1 VSGEKSEKPTTKR
14 LKKAHHDGSGTMRT
28 PELASWAGLLVATV
42 MLPGVLRRGADGIGA
57 LLVSV
62 AGVFG
67 DPDPGQ
73 AVAVLRAGVD
83 VASGTVL
90 PLLVTLA
97 GVGLL
102 ANAAQGGLRV
112 APKQFTPQFKRL
124 NPFTGL
130 KRILGP
136 QGAWELVKTLLKT
149 AVLGLVVW
157 RAVHIVIPTLA
168 TSGALPLSSVLA
180 TVWGTAVSLLRQ
192 AAAAGLIL
200 AAADSAVVRR
210 RTNKGLRMSKQD
222 IKDEHKQSE
231 GDPML
236 KGAIRSRQMQ
246 MSRNRMMSDIAE
258 ADVIM
263 VNPTHV
269 AVALRYQPEKGA
281 PRVVAKGAG
290 VIASRIREAA
300 EEHRVPMVAD
310 VPLARALH
318 RSCEIG
324 QEIPAELFTAV
335 ARVLAFVMALKTR
348 GSAVGVHRNPMPEP
362 PPDPAVL
369 RRSRRVRRTA

>member
-1 VSGEKSEKPTTKR
+1 
-14 LKKAHHDGSGTMRT
+14 
-28 PELASWAGLLVATV
+28 
-42 MLPGVLRRGADGIGA
+42 
-57 LLVSV
+57 
-62 AGVFG
+62 
-67 DPDPGQ
+67 
-73 AVAVLRAGVD
+73 
-83 VASGTVL
+83 
-90 PLLVTLA
+90 
-97 GVGLL
+97 
-102 ANAAQGGLRV
+102 
-112 APKQFTPQFKRL
+112 
-124 NPFTGL
+124 
-130 KRILGP
+130 
-136 QGAWELVKTLLKT
+136 
-149 AVLGLVVW
+149 
-157 RAVHIVIPTLA
+157 
-168 TSGALPLSSVLA
+168 
-180 TVWGTAVSLLRQ
+180 
-192 AAAAGLIL
+192 
-200 AAADSAVVRR
+200 VVRR